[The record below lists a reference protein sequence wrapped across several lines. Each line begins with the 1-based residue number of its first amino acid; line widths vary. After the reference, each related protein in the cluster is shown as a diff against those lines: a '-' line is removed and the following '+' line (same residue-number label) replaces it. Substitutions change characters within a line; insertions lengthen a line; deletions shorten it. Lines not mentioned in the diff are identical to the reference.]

1 MMVNRMQYSS
11 SADAAIKTP
20 GGLTHAEI
28 LQQPQLWPTTLDRV
42 APDCLSKMQVEG
54 AVVVTGAGTSAYAAS
69 AVAASWDG
77 SAAIPTTDLVLDAH
91 PFFSGTGLLLSL
103 ARSGDSPES
112 VAAVKKVQQQFPRVK
127 QLAITCNAN
136 GKLASAPGVEAIV
149 LDPRTNDR
157 SLAMTSSFSNLVLAG
172 LSLRYHQ
179 QLAAV
184 LPAVCRRVESSF
196 PEFEEIARTIARR
209 SISRVTILA
218 SRPLF
223 GAAREASL
231 KILEMTAGNVV
242 ALPETFLGLRHGP
255 MSFLRDDSLVLCI
268 LSSDPLVRRYE
279 QDLIDELRSKQLG
292 YIVAIVPEGPDASS
306 LDQTIPSCAGDLP
319 DYLRVPFEI
328 VFPQLLA
335 YHLSLQAGLDPDS
348 PSPNGVIT
356 RVVQGVRIYGD

>member
-1 MMVNRMQYSS
+1 MR
-11 SADAAIKTP
+11 
-20 GGLTHAEI
+20 
-28 LQQPQLWPTTLDRV
+28 
-42 APDCLSKMQVEG
+42 VEG
-54 AVVVTGAGTSAYAAS
+54 SVVVTGAGTSAYAAS
-69 AVAASWDG
+69 AVAVSWGG
-77 SAAIPTTDLVLDAH
+77 SVAIPTTDLVLDSK
-91 PFFSGTGLLLSL
+91 PFFSDSGLLLSL

-112 VAAVKKVQQQFPRVK
+112 IAAVEKVQQQFPRVK
-127 QLAITCNAN
+127 QLAITCNAD
-136 GKLASAPGVEAIV
+136 GRLASAPAVEAIV

-179 QLAAV
+179 QLDAA
-184 LPAVCRRVESSF
+184 LPPLCRRVELNL
-196 PEFEEIARTIARR
+196 PKFEEAARTIARR

-218 SRPLF
+218 SRSLF

-242 ALPETFLGLRHGP
+242 AIPETFLGLRHGP

-268 LSSDPLVRRYE
+268 LSSDPRVRRYE
-279 QDLIDELRSKQLG
+279 NDLIDELRSKQLG
-292 YIVAIVPEGPDASS
+292 YIVAIVPEGTDGRS
-306 LDQTIPSCAGDLP
+306 LDQSIPACAGNLP
-319 DYLRVPFEI
+319 DYLRAPFEI

-356 RVVQGVRIYGD
+356 RVVQGVRIYEE